1 MDTAPSA
8 PSTSATPATSTAVPD
23 PKLDQ
28 AGNLSFV
35 DKRSLPP
42 GLRDYL
48 ALQDFID
55 AAFKVLPRPIYGY
68 VTGGVENNQ
77 SLRGNRDVFEEIGFV
92 PKPLVDTAERH
103 MRTELFGHTYNAP
116 FGFAPM
122 GGTSMA
128 AYHGDTVLAAA
139 AEAANIPMMMSGASL
154 MTMEAVRA
162 AGKTAMF
169 QAYLP
174 GDEERI
180 GQTLDRAGKAGF
192 ETLAVTVDVQVAANR
207 ENNVRNGFNNPLRPS
222 LRLAWD
228 CGIRPKWLF
237 GMFLKTL
244 MTDGM
249 PHVENMGPRV
259 PMVSATALRGYGRR
273 DKLTWKHIAFMRKH
287 WKGNLLLKGVL
298 HKEVVRMAREH
309 GLEGVLVS
317 NHGGRQLDGTVSPLR
332 VLPELRNAAGKDFK
346 LIMDSGFRRG
356 TDVLK
361 ALALGAD
368 FCLIGRPFLCAAA
381 VAGRPGVDHA
391 VKLLMD
397 EIDRDMAMMGINHP
411 KEMDKHFLMPMS
423 GADFLRDA

>member
-1 MDTAPSA
+1 MDTAPSTPVTGATA
-8 PSTSATPATSTAVPD
+8 PGIELKP
-23 PKLDQ
+23 DQ
-28 AGNLSFV
+28 AGGLSFV
-35 DKRSLPP
+35 DKRSLPA
-42 GLRDYL
+42 GMRDYL
-48 ALQDFID
+48 CLQDFID
-55 AAFKVLPRPIYGY
+55 AARSVLPRPIYGY
-68 VTGGVENNQ
+68 VTGGVETNA
-77 SLRGNRDVFEEIGFV
+77 SLRDNRGVFDEIGFV
-92 PKPLVDTAERH
+92 PKPLVDTMARQQKV
-103 MRTELFGHTYNAP
+103 ELFGHTYNAP

-128 AYHGDTVLAAA
+128 AYRGDVVLAEAA
-139 AEAANIPMMMSGASL
+139 AAANIPMMMSGASL
-154 MTMEAVRA
+154 MTMEDVRS

-174 GDEERI
+174 GDEDRI
-180 GQTLDRAGKAGF
+180 GQTLERAGKAGF
-192 ETLAVTVDVQVAANR
+192 ETLAVTVDVQVSANR
-207 ENNVRNGFNNPLRPS
+207 ENNVRTGFNNPLRPS

-237 GMFLKTL
+237 GMLLKTL
-244 MTDGM
+244 MTSGM

-259 PMVSATALRGYGRR
+259 PMISATALRGYGRR

-298 HKEVVRMAREH
+298 HKEVVRLAREH
-309 GLEGVLVS
+309 GLQGVLVS

-332 VLPELRNAAGKDFK
+332 VLPELREAAGKDFK

-356 TDVLK
+356 TDILK
-361 ALALGAD
+361 AYALGAD

-397 EIDRDMAMMGINHP
+397 EIDRDMAMMGINNV
-411 KEMDKHFLMPMS
+411 KEMDKNFLMPMT
-423 GADFLRDA
+423 GADFLKA